1 MILMKKLFL
10 IAGICFYLAAV
21 LSFFSA
27 ADNKAITIGV
37 FGSLGTAFIV
47 IYNLQKKS
55 PKSK

>member
-1 MILMKKLFL
+1 MKKKLFL

-47 IYNLQKKS
+47 IYNLQKIS